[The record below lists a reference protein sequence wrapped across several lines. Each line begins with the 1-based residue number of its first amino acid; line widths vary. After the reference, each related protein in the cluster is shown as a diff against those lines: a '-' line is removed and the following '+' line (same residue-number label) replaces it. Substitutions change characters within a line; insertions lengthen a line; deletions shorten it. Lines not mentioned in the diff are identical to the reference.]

1 MQPYPSSQRH
11 NLMKKVLVTFSI
23 VLLYISLLNAQTP
36 TQTIDSAK
44 IFLNKS
50 LETIQLNAIN
60 RDSVDWPD
68 LKKNVFEKA
77 AKAKTYK
84 EAAKVFPY
92 IFEQIGDH
100 HGALK
105 LGKDTYYWNTS
116 EPYLNETVK
125 QAVKVHTKVS
135 MQLLKGNIG
144 YILLPGNSDFSGQQ
158 IDTDAKEIRAAI
170 NALNEK
176 KIKGWILDLRV
187 NTGGSMYQ
195 MLAGLAPL
203 LGDGKIGSFINQ
215 HQKNDGN
222 WILRK
227 GNIYLDST
235 QVAKLIDQ
243 SPSFNSKL
251 PLAVLISGMT
261 ASSGEVT
268 AISTI
273 GRKKTILIG
282 EHSAGYTTAN
292 EGFKIN
298 RYAGLNL
305 AVDYDADRNGKIY
318 KNFLT
323 PTISIQGGDN
333 FNDIYLDKKVISA
346 VDWINKQR

>member
-1 MQPYPSSQRH
+1 
-11 NLMKKVLVTFSI
+11 MKKALVIILF
-23 VLLYISLLNAQTP
+23 LLFNHLLLRA
-36 TQTIDSAK
+36 QTIDSVR
-44 IFLNKS
+44 IFLDKS
-50 LETIQLNAIN
+50 LETIQLNSIN
-60 RDSVDWPD
+60 RDSIDWPA
-68 LKKNVFEKA
+68 LKKNVYEKA
-77 AKAKTYK
+77 VNAKTYQ

-105 LGKDTYYWNTS
+105 LGKETYYWKTN
-116 EPYLNETVK
+116 EPYLNQTVK
-125 QAVKVHTKVS
+125 QAVKTHTQVS
-135 MQLLKGNIG
+135 VQLLKGNIG

-158 IDTDAKEIRAAI
+158 IDADTKEIRAAI
-170 NALNEK
+170 ATLNGK

-195 MLAGLAPL
+195 MLAGLAPI

-235 QVAKLIDQ
+235 QVSKLTEQ
-243 SPSFNSKL
+243 LPSINQTL
-251 PLAVLISGMT
+251 PLAVLISGIT

-273 GRKKTILIG
+273 GRKKTVLIG
-282 EHSAGYTTAN
+282 ERSAGYTTAN

-298 RYAGLNL
+298 KYAGLNL

-318 KNFLT
+318 KSF
-323 PTISIQGGDN
+323 ISPVILIQGGDN
-333 FNDIYLDKKVISA
+333 FSDIALDKKVMGA
-346 VDWINKQR
+346 VNWIRKQH